1 MQYSPSQD
9 LEDFALAL
17 DPRMPMVPLSLE
29 ESGLELSFL
38 LRLAAKC
45 ATEQDTVTASHLSD
59 RMKLS
64 KVLTNLLIKELVK
77 LSFLEARG
85 LAGDDVKSDI
95 RYALSTK
102 GLDYAQ
108 AAQRQSEYVGP
119 APVSLD
125 AFCRQIGVQSIH
137 HERVTPERLV
147 RSLDGLVLSSALVEK
162 LGPAVNSGRS
172 ILLYG
177 PPGNGK
183 TSIAERTSELFI
195 QTIWVPYAI
204 EVGGYVISFYDEATH
219 QAVREPTTK
228 PHPKADQRWVECRR
242 PVIKTGGELTLE
254 LLDLTHNPGSN
265 VYEAP
270 VHLKASGGVFIIDDF
285 GRQQD
290 RPQALINRWIVP
302 LERGYDFLT
311 LHTGKKFKVPFDE
324 LVVFSTNIPPRE
336 LSDEAGLRR
345 LKYKIY
351 VNNPSRDE
359 YVRIFASYARAVAI
373 DLTLDDL
380 HVFYERKYR
389 GDTLASCYHP
399 KYLLDF
405 IASYCEFND
414 LPKVA
419 SLEMLERAWG
429 GVFTL
434 D

>member
-9 LEDFALAL
+9 REDFTVAL
-17 DPRMPMVPLSLE
+17 DPRMPVVPLSLE
-29 ESGLELSFL
+29 ETGLELSFL

-45 ATEQDTVTASHLSD
+45 ATEQDTVTASHLAD

-77 LSFLEARG
+77 LSYLEARG
-85 LAGDDVKSDI
+85 LAGEDVKSDI
-95 RYALSTK
+95 RYALSIK

-108 AAQRQSEYVGP
+108 AALRQSEYIGP

-125 AFCRQIGVQSIH
+125 AFCYQIGLQSIN
-137 HERVTPERLV
+137 HERVTYERLV
-147 RSLDGLVLSSALVEK
+147 RSLDGLVLSPALVEK

-183 TSIAERTSELFI
+183 TSIAERTSELFV

-219 QAVREPTTK
+219 QAVREPTIK
-228 PHPKADQRWVECRR
+228 PHPKTDQRWVECRR
-242 PVIKTGGELTLE
+242 PVIKTGGELTLD
-254 LLDLTHNPGSN
+254 LLDLTYNPGSRA
-265 VYEAP
+265 YEAP
-270 VHLKASGGVFIIDDF
+270 MHLKASGGVFIIDDF

-336 LSDEAGLRR
+336 ISDEAGLRR
-345 LKYKIY
+345 LKYKIF

-359 YVRIFASYARAVAI
+359 YIRIFESYARAAAI
-373 DLTLDDL
+373 ELIADDL
-380 HVFYERKYR
+380 HLFYDRKYR
-389 GDTLASCYHP
+389 GDTRASCYHP

-405 IASYCEFND
+405 ISSYCEFND

>member
-9 LEDFALAL
+9 REDFALAL
-17 DPRMPMVPLSLE
+17 DRRMPVVPLSLE
-29 ESGLELSFL
+29 ETGLELSFL

-45 ATEQDTVTASHLSD
+45 ATEQDTVTASHLAD

-77 LSFLEARG
+77 LSYLEARG
-85 LAGDDVKSDI
+85 LAGEDVRSDI
-95 RYALSTK
+95 RYALSVK

-108 AAQRQSEYVGP
+108 VALRQSEYVGP

-125 AFCRQIGVQSIH
+125 AFCHQIGLQSIN
-137 HERVTPERLV
+137 HERVTFERLV
-147 RSLDGLVLSSALVEK
+147 RSLDGLVLSPALVEK

-219 QAVREPTTK
+219 QAVREPTIK
-228 PHPKADQRWVECRR
+228 PHPKTDQRWVECRR
-242 PVIKTGGELTLE
+242 PVIKTGGELTLD
-254 LLDLTHNPGSN
+254 LLDLIYNPGSRA
-265 VYEAP
+265 YEAP
-270 VHLKASGGVFIIDDF
+270 MHLKASGGVFIIDDF

-336 LSDEAGLRR
+336 ISDEAGLRR

-359 YVRIFASYARAVAI
+359 YVRIFESYARVGAI
-373 DLTLDDL
+373 DLIGDDL
-380 HVFYERKYR
+380 HLFYDRKYR
-389 GDTLASCYHP
+389 GDTRASCYHP

-405 IASYCEFND
+405 ISSYCEFND

>member
-1 MQYSPSQD
+1 MQYLPSQD
-9 LEDFALAL
+9 REDFALAL
-17 DPRMPMVPLSLE
+17 DPRMPMVPLSLDE
-29 ESGLELSFL
+29 CGLELSFL

-64 KVLTNLLIKELVK
+64 KVLTNFLIKELVK

-95 RYALSTK
+95 RYALSIK
-102 GLDYAQ
+102 GLEYAQ

-125 AFCRQIGVQSIH
+125 AFCRQIAVQSIH

-147 RSLDGLVLSSALVEK
+147 RSLDGLVLSPALVEK

-219 QAVREPTTK
+219 QAVREPMTK

-242 PVIKTGGELTLE
+242 PIIKTGGELTLE
-254 LLDLTHNPGSN
+254 LLDLTHNPASN

-359 YVRIFASYARAVAI
+359 YVRIFDSYARAVAV
-373 DLTLDDL
+373 DLARDDL

-405 IASYCEFND
+405 ISSYCEFND

-419 SLEMLERAWG
+419 SVEMLERAWG
-429 GVFTL
+429 GVFAL

>member
-9 LEDFALAL
+9 REDFAVAL
-17 DPRMPMVPLSLE
+17 DPRMPVIPLSLE
-29 ESGLELSFL
+29 ETGLELSFL

-45 ATEQDTVTASHLSD
+45 ATEQDTVTASHLAE

-64 KVLTNLLIKELVK
+64 KVLANLLIKELVK
-77 LSFLEARG
+77 LSYLEARG
-85 LAGDDVKSDI
+85 LAGEDIKSDI
-95 RYALSTK
+95 RYALSMK

-108 AAQRQSEYVGP
+108 TAARQSGYVGP

-125 AFCRQIGVQSIH
+125 VFCRQIGLQSIH
-137 HERVTPERLV
+137 HERVTCERLI
-147 RSLDGLVLSSALVEK
+147 RSLEGLVLSPALVEK

-183 TSIAERTSELFI
+183 TSIAERTSELFL

-219 QAVREPTTK
+219 QPVREPAVR

-242 PVIKTGGELTLE
+242 PVIKTGGELTLD
-254 LLDLTHNPGSN
+254 LLDLTYNPGSN

-324 LVVFSTNIPPRE
+324 LVVFSTNIAPRE

-359 YVRIFASYARAVAI
+359 YIRIFESYAREVAVN
-373 DLTLDDL
+373 LLSDDL
-380 HVFYERKYR
+380 RLFYDRKYK

-405 IASYCEFND
+405 ISSYCDFND

-419 SLEMLERAWG
+419 SLEMLDRAWG